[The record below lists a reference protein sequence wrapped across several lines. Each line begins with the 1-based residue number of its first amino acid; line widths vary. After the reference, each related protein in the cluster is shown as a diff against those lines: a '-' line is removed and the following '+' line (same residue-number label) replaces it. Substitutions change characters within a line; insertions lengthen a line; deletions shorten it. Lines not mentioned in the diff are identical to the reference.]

1 MDNIL
6 KLKQLQWNQLNEL
19 VNSSSREG
27 HTFLKRMKAQYISGD
42 NRFENNGEGVYAYL
56 RDSQLIAICGLNKD
70 PYLED
75 QNVGRLRHLYVL
87 PNYRGKGLGRKLVEH
102 VIEESR
108 QHFKLLTLRTFE
120 NQAEKF
126 YNALGFNTDTMV
138 YSATHL
144 YQLTP
149 ENYLPESYLDK
160 LQKGEYQLK
169 YS

>member
-1 MDNIL
+1 MDSIL
-6 KLKQLQWNQLNEL
+6 KLQQLQWSQLNEL
-19 VNSSSREG
+19 VSSSSREG

-42 NRFENNGEGVYAYL
+42 NRFEALGEGVYAYL
-56 RDSQLIAICGLNKD
+56 RDEQLVAICGVNKD

-75 QNVGRLRHLYVL
+75 KNVGRLRHLYVL
-87 PNYRGKGLGRKLVEH
+87 PTYRKKGLGRKLVEH
-102 VIEESR
+102 IIKESR

-120 NQAEKF
+120 DQANKF
-126 YNALGFNTDTMV
+126 CGALGFSTDTMV

-149 ENYLPESYLDK
+149 DKYLPESYLDK